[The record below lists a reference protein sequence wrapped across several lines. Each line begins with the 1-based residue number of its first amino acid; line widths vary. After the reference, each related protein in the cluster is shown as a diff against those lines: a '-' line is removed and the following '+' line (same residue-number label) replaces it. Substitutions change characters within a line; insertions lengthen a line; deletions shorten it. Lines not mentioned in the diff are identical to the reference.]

1 MAEDVVRILIAEDD
15 FTSRIIL
22 STTLKRG
29 DYEVVEVTDGTQAW
43 DVLSRDDA
51 PKLAVLER
59 TIPGMD
65 GHEIVKRLRGHETA
79 HPPYIIML
87 TSKGNKQDMIDG
99 LTAGADDYLIRPF
112 DRREFLARVEV
123 GRRMLEVRD
132 KLVVQTV
139 ELQQTHTQLAH
150 AQKLEAVGQLA
161 AGIAHEINTPTQF
174 VSDSVFFIKE
184 AFDDIQ
190 QLHTRYR
197 EAIQTLIAQTCN
209 GPLAAMIEEA
219 EEDAD
224 LEYIM
229 ENLPASFDRCAD
241 GLSRIAAIVG
251 AMKEFAHPDWGEQAP
266 SDINQAI
273 QATLTISKSEYK
285 YVADVETELA
295 PLPPVICHIGE
306 LNQVF
311 LNLLVNAAHA
321 IEDVVASSRDRG
333 TIRVRTSHGDDMVRL
348 EFTDTGG
355 GIPKDVQDRIFN
367 PFFTTKEVGRGS
379 GQGLAIARSIIEDK
393 HGGILTFDTNG
404 GLGTTFIIQL
414 PVGGKV
420 D

>member
-1 MAEDVVRILIAEDD
+1 MRVLIAEDD
-15 FTSRIIL
+15 LTSRLIL
-22 STTLKRG
+22 SATLKRG
-29 DYEVVEVTDGTQAW
+29 NYDIIEAVNGKHAW
-43 DVLSRDDA
+43 EVLSNGGA
-51 PKLAVLER
+51 PRLVVLDR
-59 TIPGMD
+59 NVRGMD
-65 GHEIVKRLRGHETA
+65 CLDIVKRLRNHESA
-79 HPPYIIML
+79 QPPYIIML
-87 TSKGNKQDMIDG
+87 TPKTNMEHMLEG

-112 DRREFLARVEV
+112 DRRELLARVEV

-132 KLVVQTV
+132 KLVIQTV

-184 AFDDIQ
+184 AFDDLQ

-197 EAIQTLIAQTCN
+197 GAIQMLIAQTGN
-209 GPLAAMIEEA
+209 GPLAATIAEA

-224 LEYIM
+224 LEYIV

-251 AMKEFAHPDWGEQAP
+251 AMKEFAHPDRGEQVP

-273 QATLTISKSEYK
+273 QATLTISKNEYK
-285 YVADVETELA
+285 YVADVETELS
-295 PLPPVICHIGE
+295 PLPPVVCHIGE

-321 IEDVVASSRDRG
+321 IEDVVGDSHDRG
-333 TIRVRTSHGDDMVRL
+333 TIRVQTSHCEDMVRL
-348 EFTDTGG
+348 EFADTGG
-355 GIPKDVQDRIFN
+355 GIPKDVQDRIFD

-379 GQGLAIARSIIEDK
+379 GQGLAIGRSIIVDK
-393 HGGILTFDTNG
+393 HGGTLTFECTEG
-404 GLGTTFIIQL
+404 QGTTFIIEL
-414 PVGGKV
+414 PVGGKA